1 MAVFGPLGGYRH
13 WERRCGSSS
22 PVMHGGSAGPLWLWW
37 AQNNNHTVWTAFPH
51 LHHFLR
57 AQRKPPVSSSVQ
69 THRPLQV
76 HSDKPCH
83 WCVPFHSLHA
93 TGLTTAEAT
102 RSLMSPWRVHVYDNE
117 ETHKHMT
124 MHAHIISCQGLL
136 QVWD

>member
-1 MAVFGPLGGYRH
+1 MAVFGLWVGTGTRRGG
-13 WERRCGSSS
+13 
-22 PVMHGGSAGPLWLWW
+22 VDLHGGSAGPLWLWW
-37 AQNNNHTVWTAFPH
+37 AQNNNHTVWTVFPH

-57 AQRKPPVSSSVQ
+57 AQRKPPVTSSVQ
-69 THRPLQV
+69 THCSQV

-83 WCVPFHSLHA
+83 WCVAFRSVHA
-93 TGLTTAEAT
+93 TGLTAGEAT

-124 MHAHIISCQGLL
+124 MHAHIITCQGLL